1 MKRSLERVLVSL
13 CFLVTVS
20 FWLQATPSFAANQPQ
35 GLRAETSKDPV
46 VTCASF
52 DSIGQQSFGLVVS
65 LVAAPNPVGFNGT
78 VTLEDIEATVRIHS
92 NSELAFLY
100 ESQAPSGKMSVAI
113 NEDLTVTQG
122 GSSTQTTLPFTLKGT
137 TVIPSES
144 SPLDAPGFS
153 VDLAGVATSFKA
165 TAIGTT
171 TIRSAQDLAVDVSV
185 PDASAPLNEVKAS
198 CSETPEVLAS
208 VQVQQ
213 CAPGEVP
220 SKNSLG
226 QATCVKVTGKPDAIE
241 ELGTKVTMSAASLG
255 VLSKDVLDSSDPPS
269 LDILS
274 SGELH
279 PVLVFSTNGTLAG
292 WTVTGEM
299 EGPFVNQDS
308 HGNGADNAISP
319 RRLSWTPFV
328 SAVVNGK
335 LTGRALEVEAGKEQ
349 ALSDQVP
356 HRLCYAPA
364 GGGGG
369 EFACSAKLSL
379 RIPPWVAS
387 GTYVATLNLVLTVY

>member
-1 MKRSLERVLVSL
+1 MKRSLERVLVSF
-13 CFLVTVS
+13 CVLVMLSLWVKT
-20 FWLQATPSFAANQPQ
+20 QPSFAASASK
-35 GLRAETSKDPV
+35 GLQTAKSKDPT

-52 DSIGQQSFGLVVS
+52 DSIGQQSFGLAVS
-65 LVAAPNPVGFNGT
+65 VVAAPNPVGLDGT
-78 VTLEDIEATVRIHS
+78 VSLEDLQATVRIYS

-100 ESQAPSGKMSVAI
+100 ESQAAGGEMSVVI
-113 NEDLTVTQG
+113 KEELTVTQG
-122 GSSTQTTLPFTLKGT
+122 KSSAQTTLPLSLEGNA
-137 TVIPSES
+137 VIPAES
-144 SPLDAPGFS
+144 GVLQAPGFS
-153 VDLAGVATSFKA
+153 VELAGGETSFKA
-165 TAIGTT
+165 TAIGTAT
-171 TIRSAQDLAVDVSV
+171 VESGEDLTVDVSV
-185 PDASAPLNEVKAS
+185 PDASAPLNEVEAA

-220 SKNSLG
+220 SKGSLG

-255 VLSKDVLDSSDPPS
+255 VLSKDVLDPSDPPS
-269 LDILS
+269 LDIVS

-292 WTVTGEM
+292 WSVTGVL
-299 EGPFVNQDS
+299 EGPFVNRDP
-308 HGNGADNAISP
+308 HGNVADNEISP

-335 LTGRALEVEAGKEQ
+335 LTGLTSEVEAGRAQ
-349 ALSDQVP
+349 ALSDHVP